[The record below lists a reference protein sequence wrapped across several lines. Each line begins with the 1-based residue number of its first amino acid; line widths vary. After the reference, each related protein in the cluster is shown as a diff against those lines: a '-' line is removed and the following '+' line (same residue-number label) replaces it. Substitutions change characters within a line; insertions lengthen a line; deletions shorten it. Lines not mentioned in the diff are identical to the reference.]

1 MDLTGEE
8 HIAASRQAVWD
19 TLNDIDALKECIP
32 GCEDIAWDGENR
44 VRAAI
49 KVSLGI
55 ISIRFFG
62 ILELS
67 DMKPPQSY
75 RLTGRG
81 EGSVAGFAEGV
92 TDVFLTEDGDQTIL
106 TYIIRGDAGGKIAQ
120 FGTKLLGKAARK
132 VADKFFA
139 NIAIAAS
146 QRETVLAQNP

>member
-8 HIAASRQAVWD
+8 YIAASRQAVWD
-19 TLNDIDALKECIP
+19 TLNDINALKECIP
-32 GCEDIAWDGENR
+32 GCEEIAWDDENR

-67 DMKPPQSY
+67 EIKPPQSY
-75 RLTGRG
+75 RLTGHG
-81 EGSVAGFAEGV
+81 EGSIAGFAEGV

-120 FGTKLLGKAARK
+120 LGTKLLGKTARK
-132 VADKFFA
+132 IADKFFA
-139 NIAIAAS
+139 NIALAAS
-146 QRETVLAQNP
+146 QREALTTETS